1 MMNDSGLGK
10 ITAIF
15 IYAIIGG
22 IMSYL
27 AAIGLGGYLLVA
39 MVLYFIYSYVKKHYY
54 RNRIVKIALE
64 VFLKEFGIEGD
75 RVFHCAK
82 MIGDSEAFH
91 THNGT
96 FIAIDN
102 EGKVAEFHVVY
113 VMREADYDEWLEKLL
128 KDFADLGNDAVS
140 NINWFYPREGENIVD
155 DIAVYKFKYTIDLD
169 STPDNLYAILAQFI
183 KEHEPKTEIKTHMEV
198 KDSNDHYILWFRND
212 ALVQCWFGKIDEEM
226 EMKIEI
232 LEKKWWSLNLVN
244 YNKEAEKQE
253 VKIIS

>member
-1 MMNDSGLGK
+1 
-10 ITAIF
+10 
-15 IYAIIGG
+15 
-22 IMSYL
+22 
-27 AAIGLGGYLLVA
+27 
-39 MVLYFIYSYVKKHYY
+39 
-54 RNRIVKIALE
+54 
-64 VFLKEFGIEGD
+64 
-75 RVFHCAK
+75 
-82 MIGDSEAFH
+82 
-91 THNGT
+91 
-96 FIAIDN
+96 
-102 EGKVAEFHVVY
+102 
-113 VMREADYDEWLEKLL
+113 MRKADYDEWLERLL

-169 STPDNLYAILAQFI
+169 STPDNLYAILAQFVKYALKSGALSSCMI
-183 KEHEPKTEIKTHMEV
+183 CKVTAIPPLSAMFSETTISPKTEIKTHIEV
-198 KDSNDHYILWFRND
+198 KESNDHYILWFRND